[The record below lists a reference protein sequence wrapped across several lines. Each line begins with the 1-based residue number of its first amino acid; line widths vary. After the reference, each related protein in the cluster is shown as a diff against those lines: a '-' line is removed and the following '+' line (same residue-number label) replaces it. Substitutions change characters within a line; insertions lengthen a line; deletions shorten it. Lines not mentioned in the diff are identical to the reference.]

1 MEAAMKTLLVVYWSG
16 TGNTK
21 AMAQAVAQGARDTGS
36 EAIVKDVNEA
46 GLELVRSADALALG
60 CPSMG
65 VEVLEEDLMEPF
77 VAALDKEIMDGRKL
91 GLFGSYDWGDGEWM
105 RNWVDRMR
113 GLGADVVGDGLIT
126 QLEPDPQALEACNAL
141 GAKLVA

>member
-1 MEAAMKTLLVVYWSG
+1 MKTLLVIYWSG

-21 AMAQAVAQGARDTGS
+21 AMAQAVAQGARDAGS
-36 EAIVKDVNEA
+36 EAIVKDVSEA
-46 GLELVRSADALALG
+46 TLENVRSTDALALG

-65 VEVLEEDLMEPF
+65 VEVLEEELMEPF
-77 VAALDKEIMDGRKL
+77 VAALGRDNLNGKKV

-105 RNWVDRMR
+105 RNWVERMR
-113 GLGADVVGDGLIT
+113 GLGASVEGDGLIF
-126 QLEPDPQALEACNAL
+126 QLEPDASALEACKAL

>member
-1 MEAAMKTLLVVYWSG
+1 MKTLLVIYWSG

-21 AMAQAVAQGARDTGS
+21 AMAQAVAQGARDAGS
-36 EAIVKDVNEA
+36 EAILKDVSEA
-46 GLELVRSADALALG
+46 TLENIRSADALALG

-77 VAALDKEIMDGRKL
+77 VAALGREDLHGKKV

-105 RNWVDRMR
+105 RNWVERMR
-113 GLGADVVGDGLIT
+113 GLGASVEGDGLIV
-126 QLEPDPQALEACNAL
+126 QLEPDVSAVEACKAL
-141 GAKLVA
+141 GSKLVA

>member
-1 MEAAMKTLLVVYWSG
+1 MKTLLIVYWSG

-21 AMAQAVAQGARDTGS
+21 AMAQAVAQGARDAGS
-36 EAIVKDVNEA
+36 EAILKDVSETK
-46 GLELVRSADALALG
+46 LENVRSADALALG

-77 VAALDKEIMDGRKL
+77 VAALDRNVMSGRRL

-105 RNWVDRMR
+105 RNWVERMR
-113 GLGADVVGDGLIT
+113 GLGGMIEGEGVIA
-126 QLEPDPQALEACNAL
+126 QLEPDPEALDACKDL
-141 GAKLVA
+141 GTILVT